1 MTQKCTPKLC
11 PPKLLTKIHIG
22 GGGEWNFYT
31 SLHSFKL
38 LEKNKTKR
46 IKKSEKKQKSKESTI
61 KHKKAKNEKS
71 QKGEKRNKR

>member
-1 MTQKCTPKLC
+1 MYAKTVS
-11 PPKLLTKIHIG
+11 TKIINKNPYWR
-22 GGGEWNFYT
+22 GGEWNFYT

-71 QKGEKRNKR
+71 QEAKKQHKKNK

>member
-1 MTQKCTPKLC
+1 MYAKTVS
-11 PPKLLTKIHIG
+11 TKIINKNPYWR